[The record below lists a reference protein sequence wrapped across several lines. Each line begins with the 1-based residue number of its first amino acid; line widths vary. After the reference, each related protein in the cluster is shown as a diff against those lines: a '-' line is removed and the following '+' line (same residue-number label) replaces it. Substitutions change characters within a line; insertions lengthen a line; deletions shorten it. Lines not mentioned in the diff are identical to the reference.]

1 VGTARKVC
9 GICGACKA
17 EEGERMKFKISC
29 AEHWDTSGF
38 VKKYKDILKEFDLE
52 IEPYDDDYGYDASA
66 WITINSLEELF
77 KLGET
82 VNEQLVFDTK
92 RMEITIYDYWLE

>member
-1 VGTARKVC
+1 
-9 GICGACKA
+9 
-17 EEGERMKFKISC
+17 MKFKIRC
-29 AEHWDTSGF
+29 AEHWDTNGF
-38 VKKYKDILKEFDLE
+38 VKKYKDILKEFNLE

-92 RMEITIYDYWLE
+92 RMEITIYDYYLE

>member
-1 VGTARKVC
+1 
-9 GICGACKA
+9 
-17 EEGERMKFKISC
+17 MKFRISC

-52 IEPYDDDYGYDASA
+52 IEPYGYDASA

-92 RMEITIYDYWLE
+92 RMEITIYDSYLE